1 MNGMKTFE
9 LCVPAYNEAAIIQD
23 ALARIRNVL
32 VTASMLDWRITVAD
46 NASTDG
52 TAQRVEGMDDARIR
66 AVRIDEKGKGRAIV
80 GVATQNSTQLFGFI
94 DADLS
99 ADPADIV
106 PLLAP
111 ILADEADVVV
121 GSRLLD
127 RRVVAR
133 GPLRTVSSRIFN
145 YARRAIVGVSV
156 SDSQCGLKVMNERGR
171 EVLGTCVETGWF
183 LDIEFLAKAEHLG
196 LRIREVPVHWNEEA
210 FVGRVSKL
218 RLVRDGI
225 GAIVAMV
232 RIRARLATL

>member
-1 MNGMKTFE
+1 MTQQTFE
-9 LCVPAYNEAAIIQD
+9 LCVPAYNEVGIIAD
-23 ALARIRNVL
+23 ALSHVRSVL
-32 VTASMLDWRITVAD
+32 ASASTLDWRIVVAD

-52 TAQRVEGMDDARIR
+52 TAEVVEGMGDPRMQVMRI
-66 AVRIDEKGKGRAIV
+66 AEKGKGRAIV
-80 GVATQNSTQLFGFI
+80 HTAMRSSTQLFGFI

-99 ADPADIV
+99 ADPADIL

-127 RRVVAR
+127 TRVVAR
-133 GPLRTVSSRIFN
+133 GPLRTLSSRVFN
-145 YARRAIVGVSV
+145 YARHAIVGISV
-156 SDSQCGLKVMNERGR
+156 SDSQCGLKVMNARGR
-171 EVLGTCVETGWF
+171 EVLSACTETGWF
-183 LDIEFLAKAEHLG
+183 LDIEFLARAERAG

-232 RIRARLATL
+232 RIRARLAKL